1 MSPITNLYNG
11 KKVLITGAAGTIGQ
25 ELVKQLLGMN
35 IDEIRAYDN
44 NESEIFFLN
53 ERHRKTGKVN
63 CFFGDIRDEDSL
75 SRHCRDVDII
85 LHTAALKH
93 VMVSEMSPLNA
104 VQTNVDG
111 TANVIRAA
119 LKSDT
124 VSRVIYTSSD
134 KAVNP
139 TNVMGTT
146 KLLGERLMTSATNLP
161 TPGRKVIFSSTRFGN
176 VIASKGS
183 VVPIFYHQIKSQNSI
198 TLTDEQMTRFIMTIP
213 EATQLVL
220 EASFKAL
227 GGEVFVTKMPVM
239 RIIDLARAMIDLVA
253 PKFGKSSE
261 DINIEVIGSKPGE
274 KLYEE
279 LMTEEETSRSLE
291 IENMYVVKPS
301 FSPIYDQIDY
311 NSYEGSIESPIAKA
325 YVSSTEPPM
334 TVENIKNYLTSNN
347 ILDYLGDQP
356 HA

>member
-1 MSPITNLYNG
+1 MSPITNLYRG
-11 KKVLITGAAGTIGQ
+11 KKVFITGAAGTIGQ
-25 ELVKQLLGMN
+25 ELVKQLLNM
-35 IDEIRAYDN
+35 DVAEIRAYDN
-44 NESEIFFLN
+44 NESEVFFLN

-63 CFFGDIRDEDSL
+63 CFFGDIRDQDSL

-104 VQTNVDG
+104 VKTNVDG

-119 LKSDT
+119 LNSET

-161 TPGRKVIFSSTRFGN
+161 TPGRKIIFSSTRFGN

-183 VVPIFYHQIKSQNSI
+183 VVPIFYNQIKNQGSI

-213 EATQLVL
+213 EATRLVL
-220 EASFKAL
+220 EASLKAL

-239 RIIDLARAMIDLVA
+239 RIVDLAKAMIDLVA
-253 PKFGKSSE
+253 PRFGRAPS
-261 DINIEVIGSKPGE
+261 DIGVEIIGSKPGE

-279 LMTEEETSRSLE
+279 LMTEEETSRALE

-301 FSPIYDQIDY
+301 FSPIYETIDY
-311 NSYEGSIESPIAKA
+311 TSYDGCVNKPITRA
-325 YVSSTEPPM
+325 YVSSTETPM
-334 TVENIKNYLTSNN
+334 TVDEIKDYLASKQ
-347 ILDYLGDQP
+347 ILDSLGD
-356 HA
+356 